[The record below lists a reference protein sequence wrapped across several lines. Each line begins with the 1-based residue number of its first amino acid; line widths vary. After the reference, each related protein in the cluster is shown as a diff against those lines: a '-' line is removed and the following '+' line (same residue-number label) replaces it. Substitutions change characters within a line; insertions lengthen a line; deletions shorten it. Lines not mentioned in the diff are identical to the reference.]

1 MPPTETTALGHKI
14 KKTRKVKPAVW
25 KTAQSLK
32 PNTQLMDLLTLPKP
46 TERALAMR
54 DAWKFNAPDE
64 QGRPQFLV
72 TQSAVPVTS
81 DSQVIFAPDQITS
94 RGVHRYATL
103 DDIAAV
109 VGDDG
114 STDFEYDAI

>member
-72 TQSAVPVTS
+72 TQSLVPVES
-81 DSQVIFAPDQITS
+81 DPQIIFAKDNRTS
-94 RGVHRYATL
+94 
-103 DDIAAV
+103 
-109 VGDDG
+109 VG
-114 STDFEYDAI
+114 A